1 MRRVIALL
9 VATGCAVDAP
19 ALDAQHPANPA
30 APNGRLAGAPA
41 TLRPGVVD
49 YKDVP
54 ALRTGDPP
62 IHHHHGS

>member
-1 MRRVIALL
+1 MRTLLALL
-9 VATGCAVDAP
+9 FTASCAVDAP
-19 ALDAQHPANPA
+19 ALDAQHPANPTA
-30 APNGRLAGAPA
+30 QNGRLAGAPA

-62 IHHHHGS
+62 VHHHHGS